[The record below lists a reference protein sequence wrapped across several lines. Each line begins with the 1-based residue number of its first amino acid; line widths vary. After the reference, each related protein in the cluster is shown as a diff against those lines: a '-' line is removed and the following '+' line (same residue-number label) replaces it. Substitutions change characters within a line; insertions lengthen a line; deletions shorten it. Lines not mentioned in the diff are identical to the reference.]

1 VGLLEVCP
9 NLLDLCTQRLVFL
22 RQDRDLRLDAFELVS
37 EAGEEGANLAWV
49 DATEPD
55 GEIFSTYVV
64 WISSGTP

>member
-22 RQDRDLRLDAFELVS
+22 RQDRDLRLDTFELVG

-55 GEIFSTYVV
+55 GEVFATYVV
-64 WISSGTP
+64 WIGPGTP